1 MVKDILIKRLLTQGG
16 VSVLAGLLMSSAVLA
31 GDMSEPASEPEVA
44 AEAVRDTKD
53 AIEAHFG
60 LEAEQVEPE
69 VHIDPMPEP
78 PPEGVEFDP
87 ESFELT
93 AEKVQPEWHI
103 DPMPEPSPEGVEFD
117 GAIPESFE
125 LTAEKVEP
133 EWHIDPM
140 PGPYPEG
147 VEFDGAIAESGGAE
161 TPQGEQVERGLN
173 VDSMPEAA
181 QNTFEFDGMAAEGG
195 DVSRS
200 ADGDKDPSAG
210 SSGDLGTYQR
220 TIVK

>member
-1 MVKDILIKRLLTQGG
+1 VVKDILIKRLLTQGG

-117 GAIPESFE
+117 GAI
-125 LTAEKVEP
+125 
-133 EWHIDPM
+133 
-140 PGPYPEG
+140 
-147 VEFDGAIAESGGAE
+147 AESGGAE

-181 QNTFEFDGMAAEGG
+181 QNTFEFDGMAAESG